1 MNQSLE
7 AVRKRG
13 KTCAGELR
21 LVLILHL
28 IGWKSGVSFKPIV
41 KRSNEKQSRCKI
53 RVVFIQCRKVTGSA
67 SSTLHNWLTKLA
79 PLFHPIR
86 IKTKTNRISLALVFP
101 RFASAYVI
109 TSSFDWL
116 IGLPTSL
123 WLASVIALVLG
134 LRHSAENS
142 NEKLS

>member
-13 KTCAGELR
+13 KTYASESR
-21 LVLILHL
+21 LVLILLL
-28 IGWKSGVSFKPIV
+28 IGWKSGASFKPIV
-41 KRSNEKQSRCKI
+41 RRSNEKQIRCKI
-53 RVVFIQCRKVTGSA
+53 RVVFIRCRKVIGSA
-67 SSTLHNWLTKLA
+67 STRLRNWLTKLA

-86 IKTKTNRISLALVFP
+86 NKTKTNRISLALVFA
-101 RFASAYVI
+101 RFASAHVI